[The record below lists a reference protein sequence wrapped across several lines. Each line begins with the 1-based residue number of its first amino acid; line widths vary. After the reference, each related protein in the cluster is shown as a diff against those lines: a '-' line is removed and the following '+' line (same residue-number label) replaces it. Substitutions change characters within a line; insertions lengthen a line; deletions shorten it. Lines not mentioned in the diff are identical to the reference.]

1 MIDSTFAEIVDATDR
16 LSAVEQE
23 NLIDILQKRLRDR
36 RRAEIV
42 DNVRAAQQEFAEGKC
57 QAAAPI
63 QLMQEILS

>member
-57 QAAAPI
+57 QAATPA